1 MVVTEPLI
9 EGRLIRRYA
18 RFLMDLR
25 MPDGSVLTVHCPN
38 SGSMEGCLEA
48 GAPVLAS
55 RSANPDRKY
64 ACTAEWIK
72 LGAGWCGINTHRTNL
87 IAGEALRAGRI
98 PGLEG
103 YGDVRAEVPYGR
115 RSRAD
120 FLLRGNGLPPC
131 YVEVKNTTWPTPE
144 GGVGFPDAV
153 TERGLRHLAELRRAK
168 REGARAVML
177 FLVNR
182 QDGAHFKAAG
192 EKDPAYAR
200 ALAAS
205 VGAGVEAMAF
215 RVRIDPP
222 EAVVAEPLPLVRKG
236 RETLKPLVP

>member
-1 MVVTEPLI
+1 MVVIEPLV

-25 MPDGSVLTVHCPN
+25 MSDGSVLTVHCPN

-48 GAPVLAS
+48 GAPVLAALS
-55 RSANPDRKY
+55 PNPHRKY
-64 ACTAEWIK
+64 AYTAEWIR
-72 LGAGWCGINTHRTNL
+72 LAAGWCGINTHRTNL
-87 IAGEALRAGRI
+87 IAGEALRSGRV
-98 PGLEG
+98 PGLEA
-103 YGDVRAEVPYGR
+103 YRVVRAEVPYGK

-120 FLLRGNGLPPC
+120 FLLSGDGLPPC
-131 YVEVKNTTWPTPE
+131 FVEVKNTTWPTPE

-153 TERGLRHLAELRRAK
+153 TERGFRHLSELRRAK
-168 REGARAVML
+168 REGCRAVML

-182 QDGAHFKAAG
+182 QDGTHFRAAR

-205 VGAGVEAMAF
+205 VRAGVEAMAF
-215 RVRIDPP
+215 RVRIEPP
-222 EAVVAEPLPLVRKG
+222 EASLGEPLPLVTMR
-236 RETLKPLVP
+236 RETLTPLAP